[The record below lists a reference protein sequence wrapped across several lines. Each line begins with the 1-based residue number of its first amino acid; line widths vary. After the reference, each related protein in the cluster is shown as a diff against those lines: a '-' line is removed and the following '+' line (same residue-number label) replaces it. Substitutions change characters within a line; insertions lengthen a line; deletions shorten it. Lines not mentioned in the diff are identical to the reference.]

1 MSNPDGV
8 LAAIDACLDDYA
20 VSDDAMRWAPDEP
33 DPTPES
39 VPFGEQIARF
49 AEQNTGFPVMDWQRH
64 YLNALTP
71 AVEAGTLTWDSDL
84 TPPREAIFDAI
95 SAELETPSRDG
106 LLRITMPDASETCHR
121 VLSMTPGEI
130 PGEFVLTLE
139 PANQDAMGRVPD
151 EPDPAPEG
159 SYAPGG
165 VAWSGGR
172 WPITRDEPGD
182 ALEWET
188 TVTPTGQ
195 AIASALVP
203 TSGELL
209 LIVMPDVE
217 HAVSALSGI
226 FNELR
231 SAAETALEGFGK
243 AFAPVLSATA
253 NGMHRAAYRD
263 DRKHI
268 RRCPAC
274 NPYGFPKPLPV
285 NGHEYHRRQRRRSK
299 R

>member
-1 MSNPDGV
+1 VTGTDGV
-8 LAAIDACLDDYA
+8 LDAIDACLDDYA
-20 VSDDAMRWAPDEP
+20 VSDDAMRWAPEEP
-33 DPTPES
+33 DPMPQS
-39 VPFGEQIARF
+39 IPLGEQIARF

-71 AVEAGTLTWDSDL
+71 AVEAGTLTWDSDS
-84 TPPREAIFDAI
+84 TPLREAFFDAL
-95 SAELETPSRDG
+95 AGELETPSRDG
-106 LLRITMPDASETCHR
+106 LLRVTMPDSSETCHR

-139 PANQDAMGRVPD
+139 PATEDAMGRVPD

-165 VAWSGGR
+165 VAWSGGGR
-172 WPITRDEPGD
+172 PIIRDEPGG

-195 AIASALVP
+195 AVASALVP

-217 HAVSALSGI
+217 HAASALSGI

-243 AFAPVLSATA
+243 AFAPVLCATA
-253 NGMHRAAYRD
+253 REMHRAAYRD

-274 NPYGFPKPLPV
+274 NPRGFPKPLPI
-285 NGHEYHRRQRRRSK
+285 NGHEYHRRQRRRN
-299 R
+299 RR

>member
-1 MSNPDGV
+1 MTNADGV
-8 LAAIDACLDDYA
+8 LASIDACLDD
-20 VSDDAMRWAPDEP
+20 VLSEDAMRWAPDEP

-39 VPFGEQIARF
+39 VPLGEQIARF
-49 AEQNTGFPVMDWQRH
+49 AEQNTGFTVMDWQRH

-121 VLSMTPGEI
+121 VVSVTPGEI

-139 PANQDAMGRVPD
+139 SATEDAVGRIPD

-159 SYAPGG
+159 LYAPGG
-165 VAWSGGR
+165 VAWSGGG
-172 WPITRDEPGD
+172 WPIIRDEPSD

-195 AIASALVP
+195 AIASALMP

-209 LIVMPDVE
+209 LIAMPDVE
-217 HAVSALSGI
+217 PAVSALSGI

-243 AFAPVLSATA
+243 AFGPFLSTTA
-253 NGMHRAAYRD
+253 REMHRAAYRD
-263 DRKHI
+263 DRAHY
-268 RRCPAC
+268 RRCPTC
-274 NPYGFPKPLPV
+274 NPAGFPKPLTV
-285 NGHEYHRRQRRRSK
+285 NGHEYNRRRRRRS
-299 R
+299 RR